1 MDRALMRIL
10 GVLGVLLLV
19 VTANIPSTA
28 LAQLTAPA
36 ATPETKAAVDP
47 LGRTTPRGTVE
58 GYLEAIRQSDIG
70 KASQYLDVNNVPL
83 PKRKATRLERAKQ
96 LIQLLDRNGYIND
109 IDDLSAAEDGE
120 VTDGL
125 PSGVDQVGV
134 LDRTTR
140 KVPLL
145 VHQVNGPDGLKI
157 WQFEP
162 ATLNRVPFLL
172 TTSEESLLDRVLP
185 ENLKSAKVGQVSSGH
200 WIAIGFAAVVALA
213 IGLLISATL
222 VFLIRKL
229 LERRQHIPGR
239 VPLTS
244 ILIPLGVVIGVSLYR
259 LIVVSIGVQL
269 VARDYI
275 SWLATIASLLAL
287 AWLGVRI
294 IDGIADIARYG
305 MSRTKRLSSVAVIM
319 LARRIA
325 KAIILGIV
333 AITILDIV
341 GFDVS
346 TGLAALGIGGIA
358 LALGAQRTI
367 ENLVG
372 SITVVADRPVSVGD
386 FCKFGEVMGTIEDI
400 GIRSTQVR
408 TLDRTIV
415 TVPNGAFASMQIENY
430 SRRDEFR
437 FYTVLTMRYETTP
450 AQIRFLLAEIKSMFD
465 SHELVNPDPARVRFV
480 GLGSHSIDIELFC
493 YVRADDWNHFLVLRE
508 DMLLKIME
516 IVAQS
521 GTDFAFPS
529 QTLYFGKDHPPS
541 PEQAQEIDKIVQKMD
556 QRTGEQQA

>member
-1 MDRALMRIL
+1 MHRPMFRLLAVIGMALLFIAESQM
-10 GVLGVLLLV
+10 
-19 VTANIPSTA
+19 IPA
-28 LAQLTAPA
+28 MAQL
-36 ATPETKAAVDP
+36 ATPAPEAKPNVAVDA
-47 LGRTTPRGTVE
+47 LNRTTPRGTVE
-58 GYLEAIRQSDIG
+58 GYLEAIRESDIG
-70 KASQYLDVNNVPL
+70 KAAEYLDVDNLPL
-83 PKRKATRLERAKQ
+83 PGRKAARLELTKQ
-96 LIQLLDRNGYIND
+96 LIQLLDRNGYISD
-109 IDDLSAAEDGE
+109 ISDMSAAEDGN
-120 VTDGL
+120 VNDGL
-125 PSGVDQVGV
+125 PNGVDQVGV
-134 LDRTTR
+134 LDKHTS

-145 VHQVNGPDGLKI
+145 VHQVKGEGDLKI
-157 WQFEP
+157 WLFAPE
-162 ATLNRVPFLL
+162 TLKRVSFLL
-172 TTSEESLLDRVLP
+172 NISEESLLDRILP
-185 ENLKSAKVGQVSSGH
+185 NNLKSAKVGEVSSGH
-200 WIAIGFAAVVALA
+200 WIAIGLSALIA
-213 IGLLISATL
+213 LICGLLISASL

-229 LERRQHIPGR
+229 LERRQNIPGK

-259 LIVVSIGVQL
+259 LIVVTIGVQL

-294 IDGIADIARYG
+294 VDGVADIARYG
-305 MSRTKRLSSVAVIM
+305 MSRSKRLSSVAVIM

-325 KAIILGIV
+325 KAVILGIV
-333 AITILDIV
+333 GITILDIV

-386 FCKFGEVMGTIEDI
+386 FCQFGEVMGTVEDI

-430 SRRDEFR
+430 TRRDEFR

-450 AQIRFLLAEIKSMFD
+450 AQIRFLLARIKAMLD
-465 SHELVNPDPARVRFV
+465 QHDLVNPDPARVRFV

-493 YVRADDWNHFLVLRE
+493 YVRATDWNHFLELRE
-508 DMLLKIME
+508 DMLLQIMD
-516 IVAQS
+516 IVKES

-529 QTLYFGKDHPPS
+529 QTLYFGKDHPPM
-541 PEQAQEIDKIVQKMD
+541 PEDAQRIDNVVQKMD
-556 QRTGEQQA
+556 KTTG